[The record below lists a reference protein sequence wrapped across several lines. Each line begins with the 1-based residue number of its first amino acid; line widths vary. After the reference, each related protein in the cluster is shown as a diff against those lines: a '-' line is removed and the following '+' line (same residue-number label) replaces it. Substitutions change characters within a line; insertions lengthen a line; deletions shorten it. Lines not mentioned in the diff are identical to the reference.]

1 MLSEGYYIRL
11 YLTIASVLPVVFWL
25 FLYFRYGRQFKENIQ
40 AVDEDAF
47 SLTYLFFIGYGVIDL
62 FHINI
67 YSERGQKKMQMLREI
82 MPKDNVPF
90 YYYTM
95 LAAQIS
101 YAVTFVPLVLIFAAF
116 GRDYTIL
123 MIGIVVIAFLVFYT
137 DHDMAAK
144 VEERHEE
151 LLLDFPHMLSQ
162 LALLVNAGM
171 TLRQAMER
179 SSAGKEGRLYQEI
192 QITLK
197 EINNGISEYE
207 ALRDLSERCNL
218 LEIKRFTTAVLQNLQ
233 KGSGHLAAALKE
245 MSGQVW
251 LERSNHVRQ
260 MGAAASSKLMIPIM
274 IIFIGVL
281 LMVLVPVF
289 SSVSF

>member
-1 MLSEGYYIRL
+1 MLPESYYIRL

-25 FLYFRYGRQFKENIQ
+25 FLYFRYGKRFEENIQ

-47 SLTYLFFIGYGVIDL
+47 SLSSLFFIGYGVIDL
-62 FHINI
+62 FRINI

-101 YAVTFVPLVLIFAAF
+101 YAVTLFPLALIFAAF
-116 GRDYTIL
+116 GKDYAIL
-123 MIGIVVIAFLVFYT
+123 LLGVAVIAFLVFYT
-137 DHDMAAK
+137 DHDMVEK
-144 VEERHEE
+144 VEKRHEE

-179 SSAGKEGRLYQEI
+179 SSTGKEGRLYQEM
-192 QITLK
+192 QITLR
-197 EINNGISEYE
+197 EINNGVSEYE
-207 ALRDLSERCNL
+207 ALRNLSERCNL

-233 KGSGHLAAALKE
+233 KGSGRLAAALKE
-245 MSGQVW
+245 MSEQVW
-251 LERSNHVRQ
+251 LERSNQVRQ

-281 LMVLVPVF
+281 LMVMVPVF
-289 SSVSF
+289 SSVGF